1 MAKSQLRDSEEG
13 HCRQYTQVQSLD
25 PNRNEMEKANIYVAK
40 HKMVD
45 MIDCNTFKSNIGEI
59 VLTVWI

>member
-25 PNRNEMEKANIYVAK
+25 PNRNEMANIYVAK

-45 MIDCNTFKSNIGEI
+45 MIDGNTFNSNIGEI
-59 VLTVWI
+59 VLTVY